1 MRSSVVGVAASVG
14 RSGAAVKRDK
24 ASSSPLSPLSS
35 PAFPHSASYKVKEGD
50 GERERAG
57 QEMTATIL
65 FPLYACCTCRRRRTD
80 GRTEWMER

>member
-1 MRSSVVGVAASVG
+1 MRSSVVGVAASAVG

-24 ASSSPLSPLSS
+24 ASSSPLLSALSS

-50 GERERAG
+50 GERESGAG
-57 QEMTATIL
+57 NDGDDS
-65 FPLYACCTCRRRRTD
+65 FPFVCMYVSAASD